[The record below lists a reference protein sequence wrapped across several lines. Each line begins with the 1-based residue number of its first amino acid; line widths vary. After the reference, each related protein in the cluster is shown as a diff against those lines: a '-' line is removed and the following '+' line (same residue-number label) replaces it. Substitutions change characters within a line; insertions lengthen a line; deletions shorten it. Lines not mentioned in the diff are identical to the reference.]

1 VSDTLSRHEVEEKKK
16 SWRKK
21 KKKKK
26 KKTYGANR
34 AAASAT
40 MHAAAAS
47 IRSAADSRRAAR
59 MSMISQSAAT
69 DTALGSASAAL
80 CVSPAIFC
88 LGSVSVRKNKKKKNI
103 STITMQRAGWHG
115 RHLGEPVA
123 CNGNSFT
130 NNQIIY
136 PIYPPPTEWTPA
148 RDRAVQGA
156 CRHRCSR
163 RQ

>member
-40 MHAAAAS
+40 IHAAAAS

-69 DTALGSASAAL
+69 DTALGSGSAAL
-80 CVSPAIFC
+80 CISPAIFC
-88 LGSVSVRKNKKKKNI
+88 LASEKKRNKNI

-123 CNGNSFT
+123 CGENSFT
-130 NNQIIY
+130 KKQIIY